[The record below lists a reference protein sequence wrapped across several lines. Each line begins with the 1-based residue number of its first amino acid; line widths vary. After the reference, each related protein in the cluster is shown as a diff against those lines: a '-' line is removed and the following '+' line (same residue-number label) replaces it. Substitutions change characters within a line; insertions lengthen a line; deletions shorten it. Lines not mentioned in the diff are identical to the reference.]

1 LKNTFA
7 IAALISAAAV
17 LTPANATTILT
28 TTLSKTTPGTLSLG
42 AGNGYITAAGYDN
55 GLPSNIP
62 SGPPTSVT
70 PSFSNPTAVGVNTDP
85 NSKLGLGLGNNGDEI
100 GPTDFV
106 VLDFA
111 NVTAPANSTLTS
123 VAFTL
128 NVDVKEPTGA
138 ISDWV
143 IYGENSNGTATLL
156 DSGPMTPLGVIPIAN
171 TTTSASYTNYLIGIE
186 GDCEIDIE
194 QVALTYG
201 SSAKT
206 PEPGTF
212 VMAGM
217 ALIGLGLTMKK
228 HQRKS

>member
-7 IAALISAAAV
+7 IVALISAAAV

-28 TTLSKTTPGTLSLG
+28 TTLSKTTPGVLSLG
-42 AGNGYITAAGYDN
+42 AGNGYITAAGYDS
-55 GLPSNIP
+55 GLPSNITN
-62 SGPPTSVT
+62 GVPTTVT
-70 PSFSNPTAVGVNTDP
+70 PSFNSPTAVGVNTDP
-85 NSKLGLGLGNNGDEI
+85 NNKLGLGLANNNDEI

-111 NVTAPANSTLTS
+111 NTVVPTGNTITS

-128 NVDVKEPTGA
+128 NIDVTEPKGA

-156 DSGPMTPLGVIPIAN
+156 DSGPMTPLGVIAVAN
-171 TTTSASYTNYLIGIE
+171 TTTSALYTNYLIGIE
-186 GDCEIDIE
+186 GDCEIDVE

-201 SSAKT
+201 SSKT
-206 PEPGTF
+206 PEPSTF

-228 HQRKS
+228 RQQKS

>member
-28 TTLSKTTPGTLSLG
+28 TTLSTTTPGTLSLG
-42 AGNGYITAAGYDN
+42 TGNGFITAAGYTN
-55 GLPSNIP
+55 GLPSSIP
-62 SGPPTSVT
+62 SGPPNPVT
-70 PSFSNPTAVGVNTDP
+70 PSFSNPSPVGVATDT
-85 NSKLGLGLGNNGDEI
+85 SGKLGLGIADNSDEI

-111 NVTAPANSTLTS
+111 NAIAPTGTTLS
-123 VAFTL
+123 SIAFTL
-128 NVDVKEPTGA
+128 NIDA
-138 ISDWV
+138 IQSGVSDWV

-156 DSGPMTPLGVIPIAN
+156 QSGPMNAKGVIAVAN
-171 TTTSASYTNYLIGIE
+171 TTVSASYTNYIIGVE
-186 GDCEIDIE
+186 GDCELDVE
-194 QVALTYG
+194 SAALTY
-201 SSAKT
+201 SAKT

-228 HQRKS
+228 RQQKS